1 MCQHIMVTDVAHQH
15 EIIQTIE
22 VVFAGI
28 EPKLF
33 IVKTKEDIDWG

>member
-1 MCQHIMVTDVAHQH
+1 MVTDVAHQH

-22 VVFAGI
+22 VVLTGI